1 VLTPIL
7 LDAHNPGPMTGR
19 GNNTYLIVGSDRQ
32 AVLIDA
38 GIGHPDHLSALA
50 SALDQHSARL
60 THVLVTHGHADHASG
75 ATVLKAAHRSI
86 RLYKFPWPG
95 VDESVGV
102 VWEPLAD
109 GDQISVGGETLL
121 VVHTPGHSPDHVVFW
136 DPSARVAYTGDLVV
150 SGSTVMIHSTR
161 GGRLAEYMSSLERV
175 RRLGAVRLLPA
186 HGGEVT
192 EPEAILQRYLTHR
205 KMRERQVFEALAAG
219 RRTVQAIA
227 DSIYDGL
234 NPALMP
240 AAQEN
245 VRAHLDKL
253 KDDGRA
259 VEDNGIW
266 TTSSTSSTSTGTDTS
281 TS

>member
-1 VLTPIL
+1 
-7 LDAHNPGPMTGR
+7 MTGR

-38 GIGHPDHLSALA
+38 GVGHPDHLSALA
-50 SALDQHSARL
+50 SELARQSARL
-60 THVLVTHGHADHASG
+60 SQVLVTHGHADHAGG
-75 ATVLKAAHRSI
+75 AAPMKVAYPGVRF
-86 RLYKFPWPG
+86 RKFPWPG
-95 VDESVGV
+95 VDNAD
-102 VWEPLAD
+102 WEPLCD
-109 GDQISVGGETLL
+109 GDEILVGDEALL

-136 DPSARVAYTGDLVV
+136 DQNARLAYTGDLVV

-161 GGRLAEYMSSLERV
+161 GGKLAEYMSSLERV
-175 RRLGAVRLLPA
+175 GRLGAVRLLPA
-186 HGGEVT
+186 HGNEVA
-192 EPEAILQRYLTHR
+192 EPEVILRQYLTHR
-205 KMRERQVFEALAAG
+205 RLRERQVFEALAAG
-219 RRTVQAIA
+219 HRTVQAIA

-234 NPALMP
+234 NPALVP

-281 TS
+281 TN

>member
-1 VLTPIL
+1 MLTPIL

-32 AVLIDA
+32 AMLIDA
-38 GIGHPDHLSALA
+38 GVGHPDHLSALA
-50 SALDQHSARL
+50 SELARQSARL
-60 THVLVTHGHADHASG
+60 SQVLVTHGHADHAGG
-75 ATVLKAAHRSI
+75 AAVLKDAYPGVRF
-86 RLYKFPWPG
+86 YKFPWPG
-95 VDESVGV
+95 VDESGGV
-102 VWEPLAD
+102 DWEPLAD
-109 GDQISVGGETLL
+109 GNEVLVGDEALH

-136 DPSARVAYTGDLVV
+136 DRNARVAYTGDLVV

-161 GGRLAEYMSSLERV
+161 GGQLAEYMSSLERV

-186 HGGEVT
+186 HGNEVT
-192 EPEAILQRYLTHR
+192 EPEAILQQYLTHR
-205 KMRERQVFEALAAG
+205 RMRERQVFEALAAG

-259 VEDNGIW
+259 IEDNGIW